1 MIKPLNEV
9 HLMALLIT
17 IGLIALPHAF
27 NLSIPIFGL
36 FCLLL
41 CWRFICIWKKT
52 WLPSPPLLFL
62 LTLSS
67 LILLIAQHHT
77 ILGRDAGTGMFII
90 ALGLK
95 LMELNKPKDVTLV
108 TYLAFIVAAS
118 QFLYLQNIFMAAY
131 IFFVCCMLLGTLI
144 LMNSQRPHLGIA
156 IKQSCLIV
164 AQAIPFMI
172 AMFIFFPRLEAP
184 QWMLFSDKHG
194 AKTGLSDTL
203 EPGSISRLGKSDEL
217 VFRVNF
223 SGSIPPPQER
233 YWRGPVFSH
242 TDGKRWTQIQ
252 NSKPDTSKDSV
263 RTSETPYHY
272 TLLLE
277 AQEKNWV
284 FALDMPTELPQNT
297 TRNAKYQLLAR
308 HNSHDRAEY
317 KITSYP
323 KFNTGIISKLENTE
337 NLQLPGKPSA
347 RIIQLVTLLQ
357 GYSQKPELFI
367 QNLLDYFSQQEF
379 HYTLQPPLMPE
390 NPIESFLFDIRSGFC
405 SHYATAF
412 VYLMRIANIPARVV
426 TGYQG
431 GKFNKVGDFLEIR
444 QANAHA
450 WTEVWLDK
458 RGWVRFDPTAA
469 VAPERIEQDVN
480 IDLQIASG
488 EVSFMLVN
496 NANLIGK
503 WLKQTG
509 LLWNSVDY
517 HWQRWIINYTSASQA
532 SFLSALGIE
541 KIATM
546 LYWVIGLTIAL
557 TSLLILLIF
566 YNHRKPSD
574 PVLLIYSRFC
584 SKIGAKGLILANGEG
599 AKDFATRCKRN
610 LPLLTTKIDAI
621 TSLYLKIRYGKS
633 ASETEIKQLK
643 LLVAAF
649 KV

>member
-9 HLMALLIT
+9 HLIALLIT

-27 NLSIPIFGL
+27 NLSTPVFGL

-62 LTLSS
+62 LTLGSMT
-67 LILLIAQHHT
+67 LLVIQHRT

-95 LMELNKPKDVTLV
+95 LMELNKPKDITLI

-144 LMNSQRPHLGIA
+144 LMHSQRPQLRIA
-156 IKQSCLIV
+156 IKQSSLIV

-172 AMFIFFPRLEAP
+172 AMFVFFPRLEAP

-194 AKTGLSDTL
+194 AKMGLSDTL

-217 VFRVNF
+217 VFRVKF
-223 SGSIPPPQER
+223 SGPIPQPRER
-233 YWRGPVFSH
+233 YWRGPVFSK

-252 NSKPDTSKDSV
+252 NSKPDTFKDSV
-263 RTSETPYHY
+263 TSTGPSYRY
-272 TLLLE
+272 TLLQE
-277 AQEKNWV
+277 AQQKNWI
-284 FALDMPTELPQNT
+284 FALDIATKFPQNT
-297 TRNAKYQLLAR
+297 IRNTKFQLLAK
-308 HNSHDRAEY
+308 HNPNDRAEY
-317 KITSYP
+317 KISSSTSYS
-323 KFNTGIISKLENTE
+323 TGSISEFEQTE
-337 NLQLPGKPSA
+337 NIQLPGEPSA
-347 RIIQLVTLLQ
+347 RITKLVSQLRDHAEE
-357 GYSQKPELFI
+357 SELFI
-367 QNLLDYFSQQEF
+367 KNLLNYFSQQKF
-379 HYTLQPPLMPE
+379 YYTLHPPLMPE
-390 NPIESFLFDIRSGFC
+390 KPIETFLFDIRSGFC

-412 VYLMRIANIPARVV
+412 VYLMRAANIPARVV

-431 GKFNKVGDFLEIR
+431 GEFNKVGDFMEIR

-450 WTEVWLDK
+450 WAEVWLDQQ
-458 RGWVRFDPTAA
+458 GWVRFDPTAA

-488 EVSFMLVN
+488 EVNFMPVN
-496 NANLIGK
+496 NANLIRK
-503 WLKQTG
+503 WIKQTG
-509 LLWNSVDY
+509 FLWNSVDY
-517 HWQRWIINYTSASQA
+517 QWQRWVINYTSASQA
-532 SFLSALGIE
+532 NFLSSLGIE

-546 LYWVIGLTIAL
+546 LYWIIGLI
-557 TSLLILLIF
+557 TSFTVILIVLIF
-566 YNHRKPSD
+566 PKHRKPSD
-574 PVLLIYSRFC
+574 PALLIYSRFC
-584 SKIGAKGLILANGEG
+584 RKIGAKGLVLAKGEG
-599 AKDFATRCKRN
+599 AKDFATRCTHKFPQRAK
-610 LPLLTTKIDAI
+610 KIDAI
-621 TSLYLKIRYGKS
+621 TMLYLKIRYGKS
-633 ASETEIKQLK
+633 ASETDLK
-643 LLVAAF
+643 RLKTLVASF

>member
-1 MIKPLNEV
+1 MIKPLNEA
-9 HLMALLIT
+9 HLMALLVT

-27 NLSIPIFGL
+27 NLSISVFGL

-41 CWRFICIWKKT
+41 CWRFICVWKKT

-62 LTLSS
+62 LTLASMT
-67 LILLIAQHHT
+67 LLVVQHHT
-77 ILGRDAGTGMFII
+77 IFGRDAGTGMFII

-95 LMELNKPKDVTLV
+95 LMELKKPKDITLV
-108 TYLAFIVAAS
+108 TYLTFIVAAS
-118 QFLYLQNIFMAAY
+118 QFLYLQNIFMAVY

-144 LMNSQRPHLGIA
+144 LMNSQRPQFRVA
-156 IKQSCLIV
+156 FKQSGLII

-203 EPGSISRLGKSDEL
+203 EPGSISRLGKSAEL

-223 SGSIPPPQER
+223 SGPIPPPRER

-252 NSKPDTSKDSV
+252 NSKPDTFKDSV
-263 RTSETPYHY
+263 KVSETPYHY

-284 FALDMPTELPQNT
+284 FALDMPTKFPQNT
-297 TRNAKYQLLAR
+297 TRNVKYQLLAK
-308 HNSHDRAEY
+308 HHSNDRAEY

-323 KFNTGIISKLENTE
+323 NFNTGIINDQENSE
-337 NLQLPGKPSA
+337 NIQLPGKPSA
-347 RIIQLVTLLQ
+347 RIVQLVTQLD
-357 GYSQKPELFI
+357 GYTEAPEQFI
-367 QNLLDYFSQQEF
+367 NNLLNYFSQQEF

-390 NPIESFLFDIRSGFC
+390 NPIETFLFDIRSGFC

-412 VYLMRIANIPARVV
+412 VYLMRAAKIPARVV

-431 GKFNKVGDFLEIR
+431 GKFNKVGGFLEIR

-450 WTEVWLDK
+450 WSEVWLDQ
-458 RGWVRFDPTAA
+458 RGWVRFDPTAT
-469 VAPERIEQDVN
+469 VAPGRIEQDVN
-480 IDLQIASG
+480 IELQIASG
-488 EVSFMLVN
+488 EVNFIPVN
-496 NANLIGK
+496 NSNLIAK
-503 WLKQTG
+503 WIKQAG
-509 LLWNSVDY
+509 FLWDSVDY
-517 HWQRWIINYTSASQA
+517 HWQRWVINYTSDSQA
-532 SFLSALGIE
+532 NFLSALGID

-546 LYWVIGLTIAL
+546 LYWIIGFIISFTV
-557 TSLLILLIF
+557 LLILLIF
-566 YNHRKPSD
+566 HKHRKPSA
-574 PVLLIYSRFC
+574 PVLLIYSKFR
-584 SKIGAKGLILANGEG
+584 SKIAKKGLILANGEG
-599 AKDFATRCKRN
+599 AKDFATRCKQN
-610 LPLLTTKIDAI
+610 LPQLATRIDTI
-621 TSLYLKIRYGKS
+621 TMLYLKIRYGKS
-633 ASETEIKQLK
+633 ASEADIKQLK
-643 LLVAAF
+643 VLVASF

>member
-1 MIKPLNEV
+1 MIKPLNET
-9 HLMALLIT
+9 HLITLLIT
-17 IGLIALPHAF
+17 IGMIALPHAF
-27 NLSIPIFGL
+27 NLSIPVFSL

-52 WLPSPPLLFL
+52 WLPTPPLLFL
-62 LTLSS
+62 LTLGS
-67 LILLIAQHHT
+67 LTLLFVQHHT
-77 ILGRDAGTGMFII
+77 ILGRDAGTSMFII

-95 LMELNKPKDVTLV
+95 LMELKKPKDITLV

-144 LMNSQRPHLGIA
+144 LMNSQQPHLGIA

-217 VFRVNF
+217 VFRVKF
-223 SGSIPPPQER
+223 SGPTPPPQER
-233 YWRGPVFSH
+233 YWRGPVFSY

-252 NSKPDTSKDSV
+252 NNTPDNFKDSV
-263 RTSETPYHY
+263 RVSETPYHY

-284 FALDMPTELPQNT
+284 FALDMPTEFPQNT
-297 TRNAKYQLLAR
+297 TRDARYQLLAK
-308 HNSHDRAEY
+308 HNPHDRAEY

-323 KFNTGIISKLENTE
+323 KFNTGIISEHDNVE
-337 NLQLPGKPSA
+337 NLQLPDKPSA
-347 RIIQLVTLLQ
+347 RIIQLVTQLQ
-357 GYSQKPELFI
+357 GHSQEPRLLI
-367 QNLLDYFSQQEF
+367 QNLLNYFSQQEF
-379 HYTLQPPLMPE
+379 HYTLHPPLMPE
-390 NPIESFLFDIRSGFC
+390 NPIETFLFDSRYGFC

-412 VYLMRIANIPARVV
+412 VYLMRVANIPARVV

-450 WTEVWLDK
+450 WTEVWLDQ

-488 EVSFMLVN
+488 EVNFMLVK

-517 HWQRWIINYTSASQA
+517 HWQRWVINYTSVSQTN
-532 SFLSALGIE
+532 FLSALGIE
-541 KIATM
+541 NIAAM
-546 LYWVIGLTIAL
+546 LYWTAGLATFL
-557 TSLLILLIF
+557 TSLLIVVVF
-566 YNHRKPSD
+566 YKHRKPSD

-584 SKIGAKGLILANGEG
+584 SKIATQGIILANGEG
-599 AKDFATRCKRN
+599 AKDYATRCKRN
-610 LPLLTTKIDAI
+610 LPQLTITIDAI

-633 ASETEIKQLK
+633 VSEADVNQLK